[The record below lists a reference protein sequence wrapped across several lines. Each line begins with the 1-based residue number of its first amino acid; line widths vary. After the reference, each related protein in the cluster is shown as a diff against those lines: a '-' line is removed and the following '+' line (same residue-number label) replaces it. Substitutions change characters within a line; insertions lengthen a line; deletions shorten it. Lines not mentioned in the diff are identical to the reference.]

1 MVVTHRLSNGTLTP
15 LQRTVNARPGNMSRM
30 RSRATTDPVPASPA
44 PLSTV
49 ARLQAD
55 LDTLQAELTL
65 ARAERDQLRG
75 LLTEL
80 HASQVQLR
88 AQLVDTQAQLAA
100 VEAERQQTRQEL
112 VDLKRTPFTA
122 RSRSDDTTPPKP
134 RGRGAGHLGSGR
146 ARPTRID
153 QIQAI
158 PAGDTCPSCGTAFS
172 GIGTTRSR
180 VVEDIVL
187 VRPTV
192 VTKYVIERRWCPTC
206 RSYHEDAVTAALP
219 RHRLGLHV
227 LLFVVY
233 QKVALGL
240 SYSKIQRE
248 LRTYF
253 GLTISAG
260 ELPSMVAEIAR
271 LFGPAYARLLELMR
285 QQAALHIDETSW
297 RVDGV
302 PHWLWVFVNDVVA
315 LYVVSRSR
323 GSKVPQALLG
333 SDFDGVA
340 ISDFF
345 SAYSPL
351 DVEKAKCWAHL
362 LRDSHDYAKGQEADS
377 ERTRFHRSLHG
388 LFVEMGLAL
397 EQVQADENG
406 RRQVYDTMREKLW
419 QFATEHWRTWQCQQL
434 AARIKKYIDDLLIW
448 LKNPAVDPTNNA
460 AERAL
465 RGAVVTRKTS
475 FGSRSKRGAQSFAR
489 LLSIIMTWERQG
501 KDFLSTAHQALVG
514 TRSQN

>member
-1 MVVTHRLSNGTLTP
+1 
-15 LQRTVNARPGNMSRM
+15 M
-30 RSRATTDPVPASPA
+30 RSFATTAPSAAPDAPVP
-44 PLSTV
+44 TV

-55 LDTLQAELTL
+55 LAALQAELISV
-65 ARAERDQLRG
+65 RAERDQLRG
-75 LLTEL
+75 LLADLLAE
-80 HASQVQLR
+80 QVQLR
-88 AQLVDTQAQLAA
+88 AQLADTQAQLAA
-100 VEAERQQTRQEL
+100 VEAERQDTRQEL
-112 VDLKRTPFTA
+112 VDLKRKPFTT
-122 RSRSDDTTPPKP
+122 RSRSDDTTLAKP
-134 RGRGAGHLGSGR
+134 RGRPLGHPGR
-146 ARPTRID
+146 SRRRPTRID
-153 QIQAI
+153 QIQTF
-158 PAGDTCPSCGTAFS
+158 PAPEYCPDCGSACTGS
-172 GIGTTRSR
+172 GIARER

-192 VTKYVIERRWCPTC
+192 ITKYVIERRWCPHC
-206 RSYHEDAVTAALP
+206 RTYHEDSVTAALP

-240 SYSKIQRE
+240 SYSKIRQE

-260 ELPSMVAEIAR
+260 ELPSMVAEIAA
-271 LFGPAYARLLELMR
+271 LFGPAYARLLDLMR
-285 QQAALHIDETSW
+285 QQAAIHIDETSW

-333 SDFDGVA
+333 TEFDGVV

-351 DVEKAKCWAHL
+351 EVEKAKCWSHL
-362 LRDSHDYAKGQEADS
+362 LRDSHEYAKGQDAES
-377 ERTRFHRSLHG
+377 ERTHFHRTLHA
-388 LFVEMGLAL
+388 LFLEMGLAL
-397 EQVQADENG
+397 EQVQADGAG
-406 RRQVYDTMREKLW
+406 RQRVYDEMRTKLW
-419 QFATEHWRTWQCQQL
+419 RFATAHWRSWQCQQV
-434 AARIKKYIDDLLIW
+434 AERIKKYLDDLVVF
-448 LKNPAVDPTNNA
+448 LKDPAVDPTNNA

-475 FGSRSKRGAQSFAR
+475 FGSRSKRGAHAFAR

-501 KDFLSTAHQALVG
+501 KDFFTTAHTALVDAC
-514 TRSQN
+514 SQN

>member
-1 MVVTHRLSNGTLTP
+1 
-15 LQRTVNARPGNMSRM
+15 MSRM
-30 RSRATTDPVPASPA
+30 CSEATTC
-44 PLSTV
+44 TV
-49 ARLQAD
+49 AQ
-55 LDTLQAELTL
+55 LQAELTAIRL
-65 ARAERDQLRG
+65 ELTTVRAERDQLRG
-75 LLTEL
+75 LLADL
-80 HASQVQLR
+80 QASQVQLR
-88 AQLVDTQAQLAA
+88 AQLADTQAQLAA
-100 VEAERQQTRQEL
+100 VEAERQDTRQEL
-112 VDLKRTPFTA
+112 VDLLRKPFTS
-122 RSRSDDTTPPKP
+122 RTRSDDTTPAKP
-134 RGRGAGHLGSGR
+134 RGRPAGHVGSSR
-146 ARPTRID
+146 RRPTRID
-153 QIQAI
+153 RTQAI
-158 PAGDTCPSCGTAFS
+158 PAGDTCPDCGTAFT
-172 GIGTTRSR
+172 GIGTTRER

-192 VTKYVIERRWCPTC
+192 ITKYVIERRWCPSC
-206 RSYHEDAVTAALP
+206 RADHEDAVTEALP

-248 LRTYF
+248 LHSYF
-253 GLTISAG
+253 GLTISMG
-260 ELPSMVAEIAR
+260 ELPSMVAEVAT

-333 SDFDGVA
+333 PDFDGVA

-351 DVEKAKCWAHL
+351 EVEKAKCWAHL
-362 LRDSHDYAKGQEADS
+362 LRDSHEAAKGQAVDS
-377 ERTRFHRSLHG
+377 ERMRFHRTLHA

-397 EQVQADENG
+397 EQVQADAAG
-406 RRQVYDTMREKLW
+406 RTQVYDAMREKLR
-419 QFATEHWRTWQCQQL
+419 QFASEHWRTWQCQQL
-434 AARIKKYIDDLLIW
+434 AQRIKKYLDDLLVW
-448 LKNPAVDPTNNA
+448 LKNPAVAPTNNA

-489 LLSIIMTWERQG
+489 MLSIIMTWERQG
-501 KDFLSTAHQALVG
+501 KDFLTTAHQALVDA
-514 TRSQN
+514 RSLS

>member
-1 MVVTHRLSNGTLTP
+1 MP
-15 LQRTVNARPGNMSRM
+15 RM
-30 RSRATTDPVPASPA
+30 RSFATITPSAA
-44 PLSTV
+44 PDAPDCAL
-49 ARLQAD
+49 AR
-55 LDTLQAELTL
+55 LQAELTAVRGEL
-65 ARAERDQLRG
+65 SSVRAERDQLRG
-75 LLTEL
+75 LLADL
-80 HASQVQLR
+80 QASQVQLR
-88 AQLVDTQAQLAA
+88 AQLADTQAQLAA

-112 VDLKRTPFTA
+112 VDLKRKPFTV
-122 RSRSDDTTPPKP
+122 RSQSDNTTPPKP
-134 RGRGAGHLGSGR
+134 RGRPFGHAGSSR
-146 ARPTRID
+146 PRPTRID
-153 QIQAI
+153 HIQAI
-158 PAGDTCPSCGTAFS
+158 SAGDTCPDCGTPFTGA
-172 GIGTTRSR
+172 GTTRSR

-192 VTKYVIERRWCPTC
+192 ITKYVIERRWCPSC
-206 RSYHEDAVTAALP
+206 RSYHEDAVTEALP

-248 LRTYF
+248 LRSYF
-253 GLTISAG
+253 GLRLSAG
-260 ELPSMVAEIAR
+260 ELPSMVAEVAA
-271 LFGPAYARLLELMR
+271 LFGPAYGRLLQLMR
-285 QQAALHIDETSW
+285 QQAAIHIDETSW
-297 RVDGV
+297 RIDGI

-333 SDFDGVA
+333 PDFDGVA

-351 DVEKAKCWAHL
+351 EVEKAKCWAHL
-362 LRDSHDYAKGQEADS
+362 LRDSYDYAKGQDSDS
-377 ERTRFHRSLHG
+377 ERMRFHRRLHE

-397 EQVQADENG
+397 EQVQADPAG
-406 RRQVYDTMREKLW
+406 RQRVCDEMRTKLW

-434 AARIKKYIDDLLIW
+434 AERIKKYLDDLVVW
-448 LKNPAVDPTNNA
+448 LSNPAVGPTNNA

-475 FGSRSKRGAQSFAR
+475 FGSRSKRGAHAFAR
-489 LLSIIMTWERQG
+489 MLSIIMTWERQG
-501 KDFLSTAHQALVG
+501 KDFLTTAHQALVDA
-514 TRSQN
+514 RSQS

>member
-1 MVVTHRLSNGTLTP
+1 MHSIPTTEPILTP
-15 LQRTVNARPGNMSRM
+15 A
-30 RSRATTDPVPASPA
+30 ASA
-44 PLSTV
+44 LTITQ
-49 ARLQAD
+49 LQAD
-55 LDTLQAELTL
+55 LATLQAELTTL
-65 ARAERDQLRG
+65 RAEREQLRG
-75 LLTEL
+75 LIADLL
-80 HASQVQLR
+80 ASQVQLR
-88 AQLVDTQAQLAA
+88 AQLADTQALLAA

-112 VDLKRTPFTA
+112 VDLKRKPFTS
-122 RSRSDDTTPPKP
+122 RSRSDDSTPARP
-134 RGRGAGHLGSGR
+134 RGRKPGHVGSGR
-146 ARPTRID
+146 SRPSRID
-153 QIQAI
+153 QIQTIA
-158 PAGDTCPSCGTAFS
+158 AGATCPDCGTPFT
-172 GIGTTRSR
+172 GIGTMRER

-192 VTKYVIERRWCPTC
+192 ITKYVIERRWCPHC
-206 RSYHEDAVTAALP
+206 RTYHEDALTDALP

-240 SYSKIQRE
+240 SYAKIQRE
-248 LRTYF
+248 LQTYF
-253 GLTISAG
+253 SLSISLG
-260 ELPSMVAEIAR
+260 ELPSMVAEVAA
-271 LFGPAYARLLELMR
+271 LFGPAYARLLDLMR
-285 QQAALHIDETSW
+285 QQAAIHIDETSW

-323 GSKVPQALLG
+323 GSKVPLALLG
-333 SDFDGVA
+333 PDFDGVA

-351 DVEKAKCWAHL
+351 EVEKAKCWAHL
-362 LRDSHDYAKGQEADS
+362 LRDSHEAAKGQEADS
-377 ERTRFHRSLHG
+377 ERGGFHRTLHG

-397 EQVQADENG
+397 EQVQADETK
-406 RRQVYDTMREKLW
+406 RWQIRDTMRDKLW
-419 QFATEHWRTWQCQQL
+419 QFASQHWRTWHCQQL
-434 AARIKKYIDDLLIW
+434 ATRIRKYIDELLVW
-448 LKNPAVDPTNNA
+448 LTNPAVEPTNNA

-501 KDFLSTAHQALVG
+501 KDFLTTAHETLVDAC
-514 TRSQN
+514 SQN

>member
-1 MVVTHRLSNGTLTP
+1 MHSFSTTESTLSSAASALTIT
-15 LQRTVNARPGNMSRM
+15 Q
-30 RSRATTDPVPASPA
+30 
-44 PLSTV
+44 
-49 ARLQAD
+49 LQAD
-55 LDTLQAELTL
+55 LATLQAELTTV
-65 ARAERDQLRG
+65 RAEREQLRG
-75 LLTEL
+75 LLADL
-80 HASQVQLR
+80 QASQVQLR
-88 AQLVDTQAQLAA
+88 AQLADNAALLTA
-100 VEAERQQTRQEL
+100 VEAEHQQTRQEL
-112 VDLKRTPFTA
+112 SDLKRKPFTA
-122 RSRSDDTTPPKP
+122 RSRSDHTKVPKP
-134 RGRGAGHLGSGR
+134 RGRPTGHVGSGR
-146 ARPTRID
+146 PRPTRID
-153 QIQAI
+153 QVQAI
-158 PAGDTCPSCGTAFS
+158 PAGDTCPDCGTAFT
-172 GIGTTRSR
+172 GIGTTRER

-192 VTKYVIERRWCPTC
+192 ITKFVIERRWCPSC
-206 RSYHEDAVTAALP
+206 RTYQEDAVSQALP

-253 GLTISAG
+253 GLRISVG
-260 ELPSMVAEIAR
+260 ELPGMVAEIAR
-271 LFGPAYARLLELMR
+271 LFGPAYARLLDLMR

-302 PHWLWVFVNDVVA
+302 PHWLWVVVNDVVA
-315 LYVVSRSR
+315 LFVVSRSR

-333 SDFDGVA
+333 PDFDGVA

-351 DVEKAKCWAHL
+351 EVEKAKCWAHL
-362 LRDSHDYAKGQEADS
+362 LRDSHEYAKGQQAES
-377 ERTRFHRSLHG
+377 ERACFHRRLHG

-397 EQVQADENG
+397 EQVQADQSG
-406 RRQVYDTMREKLW
+406 RQQVYDTMRDKLW
-419 QFATEHWRTWQCQQL
+419 QFATEHWRSWQSQQL
-434 AARIKKYIDDLLIW
+434 AARIQKYLDDLVVW

-465 RGAVVTRKTS
+465 RGAVVARKTS

-501 KDFLSTAHQALVG
+501 KDFLSTAHQALVDA
-514 TRSQN
+514 RSQN

>member
-1 MVVTHRLSNGTLTP
+1 MVAAQRRSNETLGL
-15 LQRTVNARPGNMSRM
+15 LQRAVNAGSGSMFRM
-30 RSRATTDPVPASPA
+30 RSLPPTDSLPTSAA
-44 PLSTV
+44 PRPTI

-55 LDTLQAELTL
+55 LVALQAQLTSV
-65 ARAERDQLRG
+65 RAERDQLRD
-75 LLTEL
+75 LLADLLAE
-80 HASQVQLR
+80 QVQLR
-88 AQLVDTQAQLAA
+88 AQLADTQVQLAA
-100 VEAERQQTRQEL
+100 VEAERQDTRQEL
-112 VDLKRTPFTA
+112 LDLKRKPFTS
-122 RSRSDDTTPPKP
+122 RSRSDNTTPAKP
-134 RGRGAGHLGSGR
+134 RGRAVGHPGR
-146 ARPTRID
+146 SRRRPTRID

-158 PAGDTCPSCGTAFS
+158 GAPDSCPDCGSAFTGS
-172 GIGTTRSR
+172 GITRER

-192 VTKYVIERRWCPTC
+192 ITKYVIERRWCPHC
-206 RSYHEDAVTAALP
+206 RAYHEDALTAALP
-219 RHRLGLHV
+219 GHRLGWHV

-248 LRTYF
+248 LRSYF
-253 GLTISAG
+253 GLTISLG
-260 ELPSMVAEIAR
+260 ELPSIVAEIAT

-285 QQAALHIDETSW
+285 QQAAIHIDETSW
-297 RVDGV
+297 PVDGV

-333 SDFDGVA
+333 PNFDGVA

-351 DVEKAKCWAHL
+351 EVEKAKCWAHL
-362 LRDSHDYAKGQEADS
+362 LRDSHEYAKGQEAES
-377 ERTRFHRSLHG
+377 ERVHFHRRLHS

-397 EQVQADENG
+397 EQVAADEAG
-406 RRQVYDTMREKLW
+406 RTSVYNTMRAKLW
-419 QFATEHWRTWQCQQL
+419 QFATEHWHSWQCQQL
-434 AARIKKYIDDLLIW
+434 AARIRKYIDDLLVW
-448 LKNPAVDPTNNA
+448 LSNPAVDPTNNA

-465 RGAVVTRKTS
+465 RGAVVTRTTS

-501 KDFLSTAHQALVG
+501 KDFLTTAHQALIDA
-514 TRSQN
+514 RSQS